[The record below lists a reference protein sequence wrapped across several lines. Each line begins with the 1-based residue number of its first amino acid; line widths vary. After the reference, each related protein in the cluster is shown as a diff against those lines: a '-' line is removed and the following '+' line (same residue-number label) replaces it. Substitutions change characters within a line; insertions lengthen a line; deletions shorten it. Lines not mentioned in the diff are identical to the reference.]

1 MKTFLQQLWLAIRIW
16 LLAVAVNTLLGT
28 IFLAGIKWADAESL
42 LFFGTYYGAIFSL
55 PVMLAMLIIINRYAA
70 ADKTGLIILRAV
82 YRTGLTLTIV
92 VFITFC
98 IMMGMRE
105 AIICLVLQCIALLSG
120 VLGITAFNRSIMK
133 WGVVRTNVQ
142 KVLP

>member
-16 LLAVAVNTLLGT
+16 ILAVAVNTLLGT

-92 VFITFC
+92 VFIAFC
-98 IMMGMRE
+98 IMIGMRE

-142 KVLP
+142 KV